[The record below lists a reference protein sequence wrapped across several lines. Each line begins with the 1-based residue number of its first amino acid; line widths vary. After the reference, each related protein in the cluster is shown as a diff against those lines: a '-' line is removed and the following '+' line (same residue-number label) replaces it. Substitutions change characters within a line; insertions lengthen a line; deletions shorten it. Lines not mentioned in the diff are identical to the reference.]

1 MSSQVHRSDVSN
13 PREMLVD
20 RELSWLAFNQRVLE
34 MAEDKSTPLLERC
47 RFLAIFS
54 SNLDDFYMIRVA
66 SLKNKLETG
75 FSKANTAGFTPIELM
90 KELSTKTEEL
100 IKRKTKCFHED
111 VHLKL
116 SKEGINIVRWD
127 ELNSQERE
135 LATDIFHKQIFP
147 VLTPLAIDPSHPFP
161 YISGLSLNLAVIVKN
176 PDTGIELFAR
186 VKVPSNL
193 ARFVVTS
200 TGDDRRYIPLEQVI
214 TANIAELFPGMEVL
228 NVYTFR
234 ITRNADLE
242 LEEEESEDKKPK
254 IPVVSIAKVGK

>member
-1 MSSQVHRSDVSN
+1 MASQIHQIDVTN
-13 PREMLVD
+13 PREILVD

-34 MAEDKSTPLLERC
+34 LAEDKSIPLLERC

-75 FSKANTAGFTPIELM
+75 ISKANTAGFTPTELM
-90 KELSTKTEEL
+90 RELSIKTEEL
-100 IKRKTKCFHED
+100 ISRKTKCFHED

-135 LATDIFHKQIFP
+135 LATEIFHNQIFP

-161 YISGLSLNLAVIVKN
+161 LSL
-176 PDTGIELFAR
+176 G
-186 VKVPSNL
+186 SH
-193 ARFVVTS
+193 
-200 TGDDRRYIPLEQVI
+200 
-214 TANIAELFPGMEVL
+214 
-228 NVYTFR
+228 
-234 ITRNADLE
+234 
-242 LEEEESEDKKPK
+242 
-254 IPVVSIAKVGK
+254 